1 MKIKQLAKKLV
12 ASISCLTVATAISL
26 SAFALNENANNK
38 DGHEG
43 GWEGGLPGYNNT
55 NDYGYAVSL
64 VDGSGKAISSVQL
77 DAGGLYTNTSENY
90 SSVGTDP
97 SSAGIRANVSSV
109 PGDMPAPLHWT
120 GNGFDGNGAAVRN
133 YLLDDSSG
141 KQNIVTIAK
150 NEFAVGET
158 ARTELESKL
167 NTGEIQVVVE
177 PCLNLPVYTDL
188 PAGTTRPGGL
198 KVVTGHDKVT
208 GAAYNYWANADGSA
222 YVVSGT
228 IRDYIKNE
236 LRPYVD
242 GSTGGYINKVV
253 KQTVK
258 SFLLSDDAYG
268 SLKALSDEEI
278 DKYIESYI
286 LLGDLDELGIG
297 MYIYSNA
304 GDPLPPPPP
313 PTQTT
318 TSSSFTITESR
329 ITRRYNLADP
339 ELKLDLYEHDFQWD
353 IEAFSIVNC
362 IGCHHSSKQITD
374 NDNTINIEQS
384 KDNDEADGVI
394 KNWTFVTDGNNAT
407 TTKFVRDWSART
419 EGADTYKFSG
429 VGYNIV
435 VIRKDDTID
444 LINYR
449 LKGNEGAIDSAS
461 NIVVNTDN
469 TASRGRKANGSYSFT
484 VDLEFEPDEGKW
496 GYEKETKY
504 EHKDYKNTTPSAT
517 SKNPHPKHTH
527 TANTPRTQTKETKF
541 NVGTKVDM
549 NLDIKCYVY
558 GGEKDSTTCD
568 KNSSGLT
575 QHPKDGKMETWL
587 EIPMS
592 SGTTSFHPYIQMQFD
607 TATSSKLPVYVA
619 GQYLRSIA
627 PNEYVGVK
635 FDLSENNNK
644 KVVNSAGATG
654 AVKGKISLS
663 SNQWSTHTT
672 AANKVGNSDCVLPGG
687 ATLDMAVLK
696 DGRQSFTIE
705 ALTPILAG
713 DGLKQVTQSGGS
725 SGLPSQYIGTVQNNY
740 VDFAKQV
747 IESLEALNVQQYVS
761 DVVTDTSKLR
771 NITSDVWS
779 MSGAKAVSPGANTDE
794 KYYFRPDADKNASTK
809 ENANM
814 GDLDVKIGDLSDYTD
829 IEQAIK
835 DQTDVVYYTF
845 FTNTKGELRVKKTT
859 DIGSLS
865 ASATISNPD
874 SDGTLV
880 LSQGQDSSAISNT
893 EIKMINNKTHI
904 VDKLLKALESNTGS
918 DGDAGW
924 VGNGHW
930 YNEAFDGITIAKSTT
945 KLQLGFLKPFGR
957 TSVIDPR
964 LTPSSSSKSDL
975 LTKYVFS
982 QLKLR
987 DYCENQGSDNPGKLA
1002 EYKDNKFS
1010 TQNLDTI
1017 YKSDIFYIP
1026 NATVQDLR

>member
-12 ASISCLTVATAISL
+12 ASVSCLTVATAISI
-26 SAFALNENANNK
+26 SAFAMSGNGTGGGNNGVQTIGDGGFYAADQGFRISIVEQSGKVYGGNVVDVEIAQKQGQSLYDNANNFTYSTGSDPNSSEQEIK
-38 DGHEG
+38 
-43 GWEGGLPGYNNT
+43 
-55 NDYGYAVSL
+55 
-64 VDGSGKAISSVQL
+64 SGKPGEYVINAPKPIEWVGSTFVGNGDAVKSHMLQEDENGVQNIKKYAIDFLGL
-77 DAGGLYTNTSENY
+77 DNATIEKINSGELRLELEPVYNIPIYNSTGNYTGERV
-90 SSVGTDP
+90 VGTVRDF
-97 SSAGIRANVSSV
+97 IK
-109 PGDMPAPLHWT
+109 DY
-120 GNGFDGNGAAVRN
+120 VRN
-133 YLLDDSSG
+133 EPRGAYSQIMPMLRASVEAM
-141 KQNIVTIAK
+141 I
-150 NEFAVGET
+150 
-158 ARTELESKL
+158 LESDE
-167 NTGEIQVVVE
+167 TGM
-177 PCLNLPVYTDL
+177 N
-188 PAGTTRPGGL
+188 
-198 KVVTGHDKVT
+198 
-208 GAAYNYWANADGSA
+208 
-222 YVVSGT
+222 
-228 IRDYIKNE
+228 
-236 LRPYVD
+236 
-242 GSTGGYINKVV
+242 
-253 KQTVK
+253 
-258 SFLLSDDAYG
+258 
-268 SLKALSDEEI
+268 LKALSKEELERYIDEFI
-278 DKYIESYI
+278 YN
-286 LLGDLDELGIG
+286 GNLDELGVG
-297 MYIYSNA
+297 MHIFDLSNTLT
-304 GDPLPPPPP
+304 PSQPQPPI
-313 PTQTT
+313 QTNP
-318 TSSSFTITESR
+318 SSFEITESR

-339 ELKLDLYEHDFQWD
+339 NLTNLASHNFEWK

-384 KDNDEADGVI
+384 KDNKELEGVI
-394 KNWTFVTDGNNAT
+394 DRWTFVTDGNNAT

-419 EGADTYKFSG
+419 EGADTYSFSG

-504 EHKDYKNTTPSAT
+504 EHKDYTDNTPFPTLT
-517 SKNPHPKHTH
+517 NPHPRHTH
-527 TANTPRTQTKETKF
+527 TPNTRKETKETEF
-541 NVGTKVDM
+541 DM
-549 NLDIKCYVY
+549 GSKLEMSLQINWYVY
-558 GGEKDSTTCD
+558 GGLANSTTCD
-568 KNSSGLT
+568 TTSSGLT
-575 QHPKDGKMETWL
+575 QHKQDNKMETWL

-592 SGTTSFHPYIQMQFD
+592 NGTTSFHPYIQMQFD